1 MLEISELT
9 RIENGNVVGPM
20 SPVLFVKE
28 FCKTCKIP
36 LARKIWR
43 IHADMSFKD
52 GGETGMADLLLA
64 LIGGGHLL
72 ILVDFGVGGRCA
84 AVWWRGDSAPEMIGD
99 WRSDE
104 EFYRAPSDEEL
115 REVLESI
122 DVTAELETIQAELKH
137 VPR

>member
-9 RIENGNVVGPM
+9 RIENGDVVGAM

-52 GGETGMADLLLA
+52 GGETGTADLLLT
-64 LIGGGHLL
+64 LISGGHLL

-84 AVWWRGDSAPEMIGD
+84 AVQWYGDEPEMIGD

-104 EFYRAPSDEEL
+104 EFYNAPTDDEL
-115 REVLESI
+115 GKVLKSI
-122 DVTAELETIQAELKH
+122 DVDAELAEIKSQLEQ